1 MDENFFRD
9 LHERLDFRQR
19 IDLTIGKLY
28 EVEDELIDIGEA
40 FKAVERLESAIIPLS
55 LDKINFAISTLESMQ
70 MFLENQLEE
79 IIKKKASE

>member
-1 MDENFFRD
+1 MRIFFRD

-28 EVEDELIDIGEA
+28 EVEDELNDIGKA

-79 IIKKKASE
+79 IIKKKAGE